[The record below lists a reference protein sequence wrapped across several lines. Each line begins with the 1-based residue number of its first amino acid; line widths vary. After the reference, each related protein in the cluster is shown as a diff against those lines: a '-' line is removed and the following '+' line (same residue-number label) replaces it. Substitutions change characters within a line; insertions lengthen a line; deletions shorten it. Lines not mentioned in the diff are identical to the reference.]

1 MSKKILIVE
10 DEPDYLDLL
19 EHVLKKAGYSV
30 AKAANG
36 EDGLKA
42 YKESKPDLVLL
53 DLNLPDMDG
62 LDICRKIRAEGPR
75 PKTPILLCSVRSA
88 VAPVAE
94 GLEAGADDYVLK
106 PFDASDLLA
115 RVKAH
120 IPK

>member
-62 LDICRKIRAEGPR
+62 LDICRRIRAEGPR
-75 PKTPILLCSVRSA
+75 PRTPILLCSVRSA

-94 GLEAGADDYVLK
+94 GLKAGADDYVLK

-115 RVKAH
+115 RVQAYL
-120 IPK
+120 PK